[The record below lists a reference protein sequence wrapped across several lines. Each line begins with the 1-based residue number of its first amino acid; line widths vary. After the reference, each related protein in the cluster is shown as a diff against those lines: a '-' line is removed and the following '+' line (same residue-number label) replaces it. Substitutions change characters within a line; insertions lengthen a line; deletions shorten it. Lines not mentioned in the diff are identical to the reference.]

1 MFDTSDMTQAPN
13 KLLIISPQTYKDV
26 VLCGLKVM
34 KIMGK
39 ICVETQHCRNFMYAD
54 HVRLRVKQCLSIRA
68 VEKHAERRY
77 KTESSVLS

>member
-34 KIMGK
+34 KIMG
-39 ICVETQHCRNFMYAD
+39 ENMR
-54 HVRLRVKQCLSIRA
+54 
-68 VEKHAERRY
+68 
-77 KTESSVLS
+77 